1 MVSSFVLW
9 IAAGVLLFWC
19 VGAHNRLVRLRSA
32 TRQAF
37 GLLDARLLVQLAL
50 LQSCLP
56 ASMNASLLTQP
67 GELLDETALLWV
79 SLRSAAAQFAASLAA
94 ARAHPLDARAVAA
107 LVAASG
113 VLDATWQR
121 MQLAAQDD
129 PAGVL
134 LPVAVQSQWEQATLH
149 ARAAGDTFNLAVTR
163 YNAAIAQFPTLLL
176 ARAFGF
182 KAARPL

>member
-9 IAAGVLLFWC
+9 IAAGVLRFWS

-32 TRQAF
+32 ARQAF
-37 GLLDARLLVQLAL
+37 ALLDARLLEQLAL
-50 LQSCLP
+50 LRSCLP

-67 GELLDETALLWV
+67 GELLDEAALTWV

-94 ARAHPLDARAVAA
+94 ARTHPLDARAVAA

-113 VLDATWQR
+113 VLDASWQR
-121 MQLAAQDD
+121 MQLAAQE
-129 PAGVL
+129 PAGVPL
-134 LPVAVQSQWEQATLH
+134 SAAVQGQWEQAVLH
-149 ARAAGDTFNLAVTR
+149 ARAAGDGFNLAVTR

>member
-9 IAAGVLLFWC
+9 IAAGVLLFGC

-32 TRQAF
+32 ARQAF
-37 GLLDARLLVQLAL
+37 SLLDARLLTQLAL
-50 LQSCLP
+50 LQSYLP

-67 GELLDETALLWV
+67 GELLDEVALLWV

-94 ARAHPLDARAVAA
+94 ARARPLEARAIAA

-121 MQLAAQDD
+121 MQQAAQE

-134 LPVAVQSQWEQATLH
+134 LPVTAQDQWAQAALH
-149 ARAAGDTFNLAVTR
+149 ARAAGDAFNLAVAR
-163 YNAAIAQFPTLLL
+163 YNAAIAQFPALLL
-176 ARAFGF
+176 ACAFGF

>member
-1 MVSSFVLW
+1 MVPSFVLW
-9 IAAGVLLFWC
+9 IAAGVVLFWC

-32 TRQAF
+32 ARQAF
-37 GLLDARLLVQLAL
+37 GLLDARLLAQVAL

-67 GELLDETALLWV
+67 GELLDEVALLWV

-94 ARAHPLDARAVAA
+94 ARAHPLEARAVAA

-113 VLDATWQR
+113 VLDASWRR
-121 MQLAAQDD
+121 MQLAAQE
-129 PAGVL
+129 PTGVL
-134 LPVAVQSQWEQATLH
+134 LPVTAQDQWEQAALH